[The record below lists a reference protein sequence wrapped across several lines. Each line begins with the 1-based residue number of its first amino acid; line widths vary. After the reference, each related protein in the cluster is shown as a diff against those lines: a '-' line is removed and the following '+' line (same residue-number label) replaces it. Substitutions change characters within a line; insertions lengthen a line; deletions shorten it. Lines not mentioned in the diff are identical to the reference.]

1 MVLIHVDHPHYSGNF
16 WSVSCKFVVR
26 HKKEMIR
33 LDYMKENSLQRLDAE
48 FWFGKGCQNEDFP
61 DCIGLINTDSNSYKS
76 FKFP

>member
-1 MVLIHVDHPHYSGNF
+1 
-16 WSVSCKFVVR
+16 
-26 HKKEMIR
+26 MIR